1 MRRLAVILIAF
12 ALIAALPLVAQAPL
26 VNVMKRLALDRRV
39 DEAISA
45 LESTRGQVKSPT
57 PEWLAAVSW
66 AARAAGFAE
75 RWEVAER
82 YAREALEGSGKLLK
96 GRGVDDDR
104 FLATA
109 VGASI
114 EVLGRVYDSRDH
126 NRAIDFLSREHAKY
140 KGTSIETRI
149 QKNVLLLQLEG
160 ERFPTL
166 ETRQFLGKQPPTPQQ
181 LKGKVVLYYFWAHWC
196 SDCKIQEPILE
207 SLYQE
212 NADRGFAVVGPTRLW
227 GYVGGGE
234 DASAEQELEYLRN
247 AYQRAYPIPSWM
259 AAPVSEQNFLNFG
272 VSTTPTLVL
281 VDRARTV
288 RLYHPGRMSYEELR
302 GRIEPLLKQGKTD

>member
-1 MRRLAVILIAF
+1 MRRLSVIFVIFGLIAVF
-12 ALIAALPLVAQAPL
+12 PAGAQAPL
-26 VNVMKRLALDRRV
+26 VDGIKRLALDRRV

-45 LESTRGQVKSPT
+45 LEQSRAQASAAS

-66 AARAAGFAE
+66 AARAAGFVE
-75 RWEVAER
+75 RWEVAEK
-82 YAREALEGSGKLLK
+82 YAREALEGSEKLLK
-96 GRGVDDDR
+96 ERGVDDDP
-104 FLATA
+104 FLPTA
-109 VGASI
+109 LGASI
-114 EVLGRVYDSRDH
+114 EVLGKVYNARDR
-126 NRAIDFLSREHAKY
+126 NRAIDFLSRERAKY

-160 ERFPTL
+160 KRFPAL
-166 ETRQFLGKQPPTPQQ
+166 ETKQFIGKQPPTAEQ

-196 SDCKIQEPILE
+196 GDCKIQKPILE

-212 NADRGFAVVGPTRLW
+212 NADKGFAVVGPTQLW

-234 DASAEQELEYLRN
+234 DASAEQELDYLRN

-259 AAPVSEQNFLNFG
+259 AVPVSEQNFLNFG

-281 VDRARTV
+281 ADRAGTV
-288 RLYHPGRMSYEELR
+288 RLYHPGLMSYEELR
-302 GRIEPLLKQGKTD
+302 GRIEPLLRQRTD